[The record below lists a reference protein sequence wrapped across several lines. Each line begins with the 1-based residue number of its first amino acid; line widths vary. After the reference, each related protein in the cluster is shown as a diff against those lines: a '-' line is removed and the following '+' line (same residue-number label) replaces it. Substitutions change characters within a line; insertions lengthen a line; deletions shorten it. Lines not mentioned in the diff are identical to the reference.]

1 MEPLPPLVACSPC
14 VPCGDA
20 EMPRFRKGDQ
30 GERMSG
36 RDKVTR
42 AMLNGQDPWWALWA
56 SVADASRPGE
66 CHEVQRGKRTSS
78 SGQVRGRGSVR
89 SYGCTGG
96 SPIPA
101 AVTFPRNLSL
111 LRSFGGEKREDI
123 EV

>member
-1 MEPLPPLVACSPC
+1 
-14 VPCGDA
+14 
-20 EMPRFRKGDQ
+20 
-30 GERMSG
+30 MSG

-42 AMLNGQDPWWALWA
+42 AMLNGPDPWWALWA

-78 SGQVRGRGSVR
+78 SGQVRGRSSVR

-111 LRSFGGEKREDI
+111 LRSFGRKEKI
-123 EV
+123 